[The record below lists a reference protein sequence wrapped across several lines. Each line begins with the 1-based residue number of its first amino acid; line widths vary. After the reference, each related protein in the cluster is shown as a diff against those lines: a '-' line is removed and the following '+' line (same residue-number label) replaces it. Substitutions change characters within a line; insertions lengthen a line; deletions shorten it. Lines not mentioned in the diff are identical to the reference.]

1 MPRAGL
7 TTQRVVEEAE
17 QVADEVGLPNLTLA
31 ALAPR
36 LGVRMPSLYKHVA
49 GIDALRRLLSIRA
62 KQELA
67 DVFARAAAGRAG
79 AQAVTAML
87 YATRA
92 WAKAHPGRYAAT
104 VRAPDPTDDEEVAAS
119 NAILDIALAGLAE
132 YRLAGD
138 DAIDAVR
145 ALRATL
151 HGFISLEQA
160 GGFGL
165 PNDVDRS
172 FDRVTAALAETF
184 TAWPPKTE
192 RERVAKVSSTLS
204 RPSRR
209 DRNSPAATARRSG
222 ARAARDPHPRTDG

>member
-7 TTQRVVEEAE
+7 TTLRVVEEAE
-17 QVADEVGLPNLTLA
+17 NVADEVGLANLTLA
-31 ALAPR
+31 AIAPR

-67 DVFARAAAGRAG
+67 DVFARAAAGKAG
-79 AQAVTAML
+79 AQALTAMFHAARNW
-87 YATRA
+87 AT
-92 WAKAHPGRYAAT
+92 AHPGRYAAT
-104 VRAPDPTDDEEVAAS
+104 VRAPDPADNEDVQAS
-119 NAILDIALAGLAE
+119 NAILEIALAGLAD

-165 PNDVDRS
+165 PTDVDRS
-172 FDRVTAALAETF
+172 FDRVIAALAQTF
-184 TAWPPKTE
+184 TAWPPPETE
-192 RERVAKVSSTLS
+192 
-204 RPSRR
+204 
-209 DRNSPAATARRSG
+209 
-222 ARAARDPHPRTDG
+222 H

>member
-7 TTQRVVEEAE
+7 TTLRVVEEAE
-17 QVADEVGLPNLTLA
+17 NVADEVGLANLTLA
-31 ALAPR
+31 AIAPR

-49 GIDALRRLLSIRA
+49 GMDALRRLLSIRA

-67 DVFARAAAGRAG
+67 DVFARAAAGKAG
-79 AQAVTAML
+79 AQALTAMFHAARNW
-87 YATRA
+87 AT
-92 WAKAHPGRYAAT
+92 AHPGRYAAT
-104 VRAPDPTDDEEVAAS
+104 VRAPDPADTEDVQAS
-119 NAILDIALAGLAE
+119 NAILEIALAGLAD

-165 PNDVDRS
+165 PTDVDRS
-172 FDRVTAALAETF
+172 FDRVIAALAQTF
-184 TAWPPKTE
+184 TAWPPPETE
-192 RERVAKVSSTLS
+192 R
-204 RPSRR
+204 
-209 DRNSPAATARRSG
+209 
-222 ARAARDPHPRTDG
+222 